1 MPRPAPPP
9 APPPATAARS
19 APLAVIF
26 FTVLLDLLGFGMVIP
41 LLPFY
46 AERYGAS
53 PFDVALLFA
62 SFSLAQFVFAPVWG
76 RLSDRVGR
84 RPVLLGSIAGAV
96 AAYALFAFAHS
107 FPVLLA
113 ARIASGVAAANYSIA
128 QAWVAD
134 VTTRDE
140 RARGMGLLGAAFG
153 LGFVLGPVLG
163 GLAGHLGYA
172 AVPAAAGILSA
183 LNLALAWALVP
194 ESLPPVV
201 RARHREAELLDRGGA
216 DRPSEGEAGGRW
228 LSRAGVRWAARN
240 PAVSGLMGLLF
251 LVIFAFAGMEAT
263 LGLFVEQRY
272 GWGFAENA
280 WLFTYIGVV
289 MVIVQGGLLGRLA
302 RRFGESRL
310 IAAGIATMA
319 VGLVLLPVG
328 RSVALALGATGLL
341 AVGMGL
347 HNPSTL
353 ALISRLTPDHRQ
365 GGTLGVARSL
375 GALARG
381 VGPLW
386 GGWAFGSLGPGWP
399 FWSGALLMT
408 VALVVAIPVLGRVR
422 LDEGE
427 PGLGRVGGA

>member
-9 APPPATAARS
+9 TPPSPPPAPAARS

-26 FTVLLDLLGFGMVIP
+26 FTVFLDLVGFGMVIP

-53 PFDVALLFA
+53 PVGVALLFA
-62 SFSLAQFVFAPVWG
+62 CFSLAQFVFAPLWG

-84 RPVLLGSIAGAV
+84 RPVLLASIAGAV
-96 AAYALFAFAHS
+96 AAYTLFAFARS

-113 ARIASGVAAANYSIA
+113 ARVASGVAAANYSIA
-128 QAWVAD
+128 QAYVAD
-134 VTTRDE
+134 VTSRDD

-172 AVPAAAGILSA
+172 AVPAAAAILSA
-183 LNLALAWALVP
+183 VNLALAWSLVP
-194 ESLPPVV
+194 ESLPPAL
-201 RARHREAELLDRGGA
+201 RARHRQAELESRAGWDVSGEAE
-216 DRPSEGEAGGRW
+216 PGGRW
-228 LSRAGVRWAARN
+228 LSRAGLRWAARD

-263 LGLFVEQRY
+263 LGLFVEERF
-272 GWGFAENA
+272 GWGFVENA

-302 RRFGESRL
+302 QRFGEGRL
-310 IAAGIATMA
+310 IFVGIAAMAAG
-319 VGLVLLPVG
+319 LLLLPVG
-328 RSVALALGATGLL
+328 RELALLAATTGLL

-365 GGTLGVARSL
+365 GGTLGVARSM

-386 GGWAFGSLGPGWP
+386 GGWAFAALGPSWP

-408 VALVVAIPVLGRVR
+408 VALVVAVPVLGRAR
-422 LDEGE
+422 AG
-427 PGLGRVGGA
+427 

>member
-1 MPRPAPPP
+1 MARPA
-9 APPPATAARS
+9 A

-46 AERYGAS
+46 AERFGAS
-53 PFDVALLFA
+53 PFGVALLFA
-62 SFSLAQFVFAPVWG
+62 SFSLAQFIFAPVWG

-96 AAYALFAFAHS
+96 AAYALFAFARS
-107 FPVLLA
+107 FPLLLA

-128 QAWVAD
+128 QAYVAD
-134 VTTRDE
+134 VTPREE

-163 GLAGHLGYA
+163 GLAGHLGFA

-183 LNLALAWALVP
+183 LNLVLAWALVP
-194 ESLPPVV
+194 ESLSPEL
-201 RARHREAELLDRGGA
+201 RARHREAELESRGASPRAGQ
-216 DRPSEGEAGGRW
+216 PPGEAEMESRRAAQGEGRPPGDAEPGGRW
-228 LSRAGVRWAARN
+228 LSRAAIRWAARD

-251 LVIFAFAGMEAT
+251 LVIFAFSGMEAT
-263 LGLFVEQRY
+263 IGLFVEGRF
-272 GWGFAENA
+272 GWGFVENA

-302 RRFGESRL
+302 RRFGEGRL
-310 IAAGIATMA
+310 ILAGIAVMA
-319 VGLVLLPVG
+319 AGLLLLPAG
-328 RSVALALGATGLL
+328 RSVALAIVASGLL

-353 ALISRLTPDHRQ
+353 SLISRLTAEHRQ
-365 GGTLGVARSL
+365 GSTLGVARSL

-381 VGPLW
+381 IGPLW

-399 FWSGALLMT
+399 FWSGAALMA
-408 VALVVAIPVLGRVR
+408 VALVAAVPVIGRVR
-422 LDEGE
+422 DG
-427 PGLGRVGGA
+427 